1 MFKEMKIMKTNT
13 YMNTTFAKRVATMVV
28 AMFMGLTAW
37 GSEWSHTFSS
47 DPTWD
52 PSSGTSRSM
61 TINSATWNVAT
72 SNKTG
77 NPSTWGTYGSAQ
89 SSGGIKFG
97 DSKNDYYGTT
107 TLSTNYFNSD
117 RVSSVTVNLLINGSK
132 ETTISVAQ
140 GATTIG
146 NPSYSTGSQWHDF
159 TANTNSGTGGTL
171 TLTITTTQA
180 IFIHSIAVTYTPAP
194 TEPQTVNF
202 NAHGGICGTSSL
214 DEESAG
220 AGVELPAASANVACA
235 AEGWAFYGWAASEV
249 SSSTTTAPT
258 IVGKAGDMYYPTST
272 TTLHAVYAQGE
283 YTKETSSITSGAE
296 YLIVANSGSGNYVM
310 TDKYSLNSDG
320 RGEMVGVQINE
331 SSPNNYH
338 ASSVNHEWCYTIEA
352 SSELYFIRDL
362 KHNSSSNYLD
372 IAFKDWYGNSP
383 DNEDKYTISKSG
395 EKWTIENDYSYFYFN
410 ATNHVFT
417 NNPEAYSEFLLYKAG
432 TINYFSSPSCCD
444 KIVELSKGTETN
456 ATISSFSPESVPT
469 CGNETSREVTIVAA
483 AATGYKFNNG
493 AELSYSGA
501 GSATLVSATNGTAPY
516 TWIYRLSANAT
527 GEGSFSVTSATAK
540 NYAITLNGNGATTAG
555 TASVNATYN
564 LAELSAAISNPKK
577 TDYIFQGWN
586 TANDGSGLRVID
598 ADGALIADRSGYTDE
613 NGKWIKDG
621 TAELYAEWNEHSYIN
636 YRTNC
641 CTEYEVEL
649 ASSGVA
655 TGGTFEASKTSVCE
669 GKEVTLTATPGT
681 GYEFSSWTVMQ
692 GETDITSTK
701 VAGNVLTMPAGNVT
715 VEAAFDLIE
724 YDITYHLNGGEGATN
739 TTYTYESSSITLPTA
754 PTVHKTGYTFLGW
767 YNNSSFEGDPITTIP
782 NHSTGDIELW
792 ANWIEDTQRAVTIT
806 APSNGT
812 ITVSWNDGS
821 AHSFT
826 SGSQNI
832 EIGTVLTIEAAGA
845 TGYDAG
851 TITVNGAP
859 LVGST
864 YTLDSDPLTIAATFS
879 IHNYSI
885 TYNLNGGDGAT
896 NTTYTYES
904 EAITL
909 PTAPTVHKTGYTF
922 LGWYDN
928 SSFEGSAITTIAA
941 GSTGDKQFWANWSIN
956 NYTLSWVTDGD
967 DLTGNYTGKSGKVDY
982 NTAIVA
988 PETPTKTG
996 YTFAGWY
1003 NGTSVVTPAA
1013 TMPAEDVTYT
1023 ATWTKNNYHVYFQNN
1038 GVTINEYTKEVA
1050 YEAQIGALPS
1060 YDANVFTSCDATS
1073 TTFKGWSSE
1082 VLGAKQESA
1091 PDYAESTDIMGAEDL
1106 YLHAVFAA
1114 EDEGPA
1120 SSPINVFTQTETTA
1134 PTGYSIVLGG
1144 GAEAKTGYHQD
1155 GGGTTGT
1162 KRTIDIKKNSK
1173 LISVTPSSVT
1183 LTVNVGGGQA
1193 KDPLGNS
1200 VYAVWL
1206 DNTGAE
1212 SGTPVEVANKI
1223 EVAGGKAIAVNL
1235 PIANAS
1241 SAYGVRIY
1249 HSKEEGYNVR
1259 YYGVSLSYT
1268 VSSVDYSDYMTHCC
1282 SLVAVDN
1289 FAAVDNTSD
1298 TEVTLNWTALSSAN
1312 QEGVTK
1318 LQVVDAN
1325 NVVKVDNIAAD
1336 AATATVTGLTKCD
1349 TYSFRVATV
1358 GASCTTYSEAV
1369 EARPFGSAKTV
1380 TFEYNDGITE
1390 HVVEATTCD
1399 ADAVNVPANPIREG
1413 YRFMGWY
1420 NGESLVSTTT
1430 FEPTA
1435 ASTTI
1440 NATWAQEYTLHY
1452 NFNGASGAPADA
1464 KYIANEEVTLPAD
1477 PYKNYLSTFTGWS
1490 YSTDVT
1496 SIEGG
1501 FLMPASNLTVTAN
1514 FDEEAGQ
1521 WFLVTDGSQMSAGQ
1535 KVIIAAKNSN
1545 VAMSTTQNS
1554 SNRAQTSITKFGD
1567 VITAPSDNV
1576 QMFVLETGAT
1586 SGTWAFK
1593 CLNGN
1598 QANKY
1603 IYAAS
1608 SSNNQLKSKTDKDAD
1623 GSWVLDVSIG
1633 KATAQ
1638 GTCTNNI
1645 LRHNSGNSL
1654 FACYGSANQD
1664 PIAFYHFVE
1673 GVFYSVNVQDVTGG
1687 TVTTD
1692 KYMVA
1697 AGETV
1702 TLTYTPKRGYTVGT
1716 LTVTDENANP
1726 VALSAEVT
1734 EGVTEYSFTM
1744 PSSDVTVAATFT
1756 AVPPV
1761 DYTLVESTDE
1771 LAIGMQFILVGTIG
1785 SGNNITYWA
1794 NGAYNSSKYLDATT
1808 VVAPNNKVIAI
1819 STEAIEEL
1827 TLEGDM
1833 TAWELLSNAGKLRDS
1848 DKELLVDGTPST
1860 WTFDITDG
1868 VATITS
1874 NGSHP
1879 FLFNAN
1885 ASPKR
1890 FRTYDAVNDQIHA
1903 VSMYALPTGTTFNLV
1918 IKNGD
1923 DSNKKS
1929 IKIAEG
1935 YTYSYTIKAADIPNK
1950 KPADDYE
1957 FLNKW
1962 TDGTAVYAVGDVV
1975 VVSEAKTLTPCWVR
1989 PLANNETQN
1998 ATDITFND
2006 IVVNNGISATI
2017 ITNADAQL
2025 GNVTIKQ
2032 GGSLTMS
2039 GEEVTPINDF
2049 IIEAQEG
2056 VSGQITNPEKL
2067 NINGNAYYD
2076 LTLNTSGKMDNSKWY
2091 AFAVPFQVD
2100 AASGIQR
2107 LSNDG
2112 KTSNAGFNS
2121 HYVLLKY
2128 NSAAYASA
2136 SQGWEYMNRGET
2148 LEPGKFYMIA
2158 LNSNEYNRVRMTK
2171 KAGTP
2176 LNNKADL
2183 TLETVGTGIHRNWN
2197 ALANNALAYA
2207 NVSTTGANAGEDM
2220 KVQVYNS
2227 AADSYTAL
2235 GFSEVT
2241 FTVGTPFFFQAAEAG
2256 KMSVNIAASNNATVK
2271 APAREAVA
2279 TGEFQIRLGADTES
2293 YYDILY
2299 VSASDEALD
2308 DYEIGHD
2315 LAKSGVSTTVP
2326 QMYVPAYG
2334 GKLCDAEFPL
2344 VNNEATFPLTFTIPS
2359 AGTYQLY
2366 LADAPEN
2373 ANLYLQKNGVTVW
2386 DMTAGA
2392 YALEIESGTNTDY
2405 SLLLQIKEDTSTGV
2419 GTMNTET
2426 GAQKVIINEK
2436 VFILR
2441 GGKMYGIDGKAV
2453 K

>member
-1 MFKEMKIMKTNT
+1 MKTIMKTNNSKYT
-13 YMNTTFAKRVATMVV
+13 MFAKRVATMFV
-28 AMFMGLTAW
+28 AMFMGVTAW
-37 GSEWSHTFSS
+37 GNEWSHTFSS
-47 DPTWD
+47 APTWD
-52 PSSGTSRSM
+52 PTSGTSSSM
-61 TINSATWNVAT
+61 TINSATWNVET
-72 SNKTG
+72 SNKEG
-77 NPSTWGTYGSAQ
+77 SPSTWGTYGSAQ

-107 TLSTNYFNSD
+107 TLSTNHFNSD
-117 RVSSVTVNLLINGSK
+117 RVSSVTVNLLINGNR
-132 ETTISVAQ
+132 ETTITVAQ

-146 NPSYSTGSQWHDF
+146 NPSYSTGQQWHDF
-159 TANTNSGTGGTL
+159 TANTNLGTGGTL

-249 SSSTTTAPT
+249 TSSTTTAPA

-383 DNEDKYTISKSG
+383 DDDDKYTISKSG

-432 TINYFSSPSCCD
+432 TINYFSIPSCCD
-444 KIVELSKGTETN
+444 KIVELSAGTETN

-469 CGNETSREVTIVAA
+469 CGADATREVTIVAA
-483 AATGYKFNNG
+483 AATGYKFAAD

-501 GSATLVSATNGTAPY
+501 GTATLVSATNGTAPY

-564 LAELSAAISNPKK
+564 SATLPAAITNPKK

-598 ADGALIADRSGYTDE
+598 AAGALIADRSGYTDE

-649 ASSGVA
+649 ANSGVA
-655 TGGTFEASKTSVCE
+655 TGGTFEASKYSVCE
-669 GKEVTLTATPGT
+669 GKEVTLTATPGS

-724 YDITYHLNGGEGATN
+724 YDITYHLNGGEGVTN
-739 TTYTYESSSITLPTA
+739 TTYTYEEETITLPTA

-832 EIGTVLTIEAAGA
+832 EIGTVLTIEATGA

-1038 GVTINEYTKEVA
+1038 GVTINAYTKEVA

-1114 EDEGPA
+1114 EVEGPA
-1120 SSPINVFTQTETTA
+1120 SSPINVFATTSLGNTNTVTSGYTISANAKKEEGYYHDGNAAETLYVQVMKSNTSKAMISTTPGTVTVTA
-1134 PTGYSIVLGG
+1134 TLGG
-1144 GAEAKTGYHQD
+1144 GLV
-1155 GGGTTGT
+1155 
-1162 KRTIDIKKNSK
+1162 RN
-1173 LISVTPSSVT
+1173 
-1183 LTVNVGGGQA
+1183 
-1193 KDPLGNS
+1193 PLGNS

-1206 DNTGAE
+1206 DA
-1212 SGTPVEVANKI
+1212 SGEELGDPVVLTNAI
-1223 EVAGGKAIAVNL
+1223 TAAGGSSFSVNL
-1235 PIANAS
+1235 PVVNAT

-1249 HSKEEGYNVR
+1249 HVKESSYNVR
-1259 YYGVSLSYT
+1259 YYSISLSYT
-1268 VSSVDYSDYMTHCC
+1268 LSSVTYNDYMTNCC

-1289 FAAVDNTSD
+1289 LTAIDNTSD
-1298 TEVTLNWTALSSAN
+1298 TQVTLNWTALSAAN
-1312 QEGVTK
+1312 QEGVSK

-1325 NVVKVDNIAAD
+1325 NVVKVENLAAN
-1336 AATATVTGLTKCD
+1336 AATATVTGLTQCQ

-1358 GASCTTYSEAV
+1358 GAICTTYSEAV

-1380 TFEYNDGITE
+1380 TFDYNYDGGTGSATSE
-1390 HVVEATTCD
+1390 TTTCD
-1399 ADAVNVPANPIREG
+1399 ESSVTLATPNDRSG

-1420 NGESLVSTTT
+1420 NGDDKVGDADESYT
-1430 FEPTA
+1430 PA
-1435 ASTTI
+1435 ATVTLK
-1440 NATWAQEYTLHY
+1440 AHWAQEYTLHY
-1452 NFNGASGAPADA
+1452 DYNGAAGAPDDA
-1464 KYIANEEVTLPAD
+1464 QYIAGETVTLPED
-1477 PYKNYLSTFTGWS
+1477 PTKNIMSPFQEWSFSTAVTV
-1490 YSTDVT
+1490 TDGT
-1496 SIEGG
+1496 
-1501 FLMPASNLTVTAN
+1501 FPMPESNLTVTAV
-1514 FDEEAGQ
+1514 FGGLQGQ
-1521 WFLVTDGSQMSAGQ
+1521 WFLVTDESELQAND
-1535 KVIIAAKNSN
+1535 KVIIAAREYDY
-1545 VAMSTTQNS
+1545 AMSTTQNS
-1554 SNRAQTSITKFGD
+1554 NNRGRNSISKKGN
-1567 VITAPSDNV
+1567 VIYSPADAV
-1576 QMFVLETGAT
+1576 QIFTLEA
-1586 SGTWAFK
+1586 GTVDGSWAFK
-1593 CLNGN
+1593 TLNGTE
-1598 QANKY
+1598 NKY
-1603 IYAAS
+1603 ICATG
-1608 SSNNQLKSKTDKDAD
+1608 NNNNNYLKSEDTKTANSSFVIDIE
-1623 GSWVLDVSIG
+1623 GG

-1638 GTCTNNI
+1638 GTNDNKVMRYNT
-1645 LRHNSGNSL
+1645 SGM
-1654 FACYGSANQD
+1654 FACYGNATQT
-1664 PIAFYHFVE
+1664 PIAFYHFIE
-1673 GVFYSVNVQDVTGG
+1673 GAFYEVSIANVTGG
-1687 TVTTD
+1687 TVTSD
-1692 KYMVA
+1692 QVFVA

-1702 TLTYTPKRGYTVGT
+1702 TLTYKPSRGYTVET
-1716 LTVTDENANP
+1716 LTVTGASGS
-1726 VALSAEVT
+1726 VAVSPAVEA
-1734 EGVTEYSFTM
+1734 GVTEYTFTM
-1744 PSSDVTVAATFT
+1744 PAEGVTVAASFE
-1756 AVPPV
+1756 ALPAV
-1761 DYTLVESTDE
+1761 DYNLVTDAND
-1771 LAIGMQFILVGTIG
+1771 LAVGMQFLMVAANNSNYFANSDWDNGSKLFTSTGIDAPAENKISITSEPVEEIILEGESGAWKLMQGG
-1785 SGNNITYWA
+1785 SQRIDKTW
-1794 NGAYNSSKYLDATT
+1794 
-1808 VVAPNNKVIAI
+1808 AI
-1819 STEAIEEL
+1819 SIS
-1827 TLEGDM
+1827 EGIATMENGNDVIRF
-1833 TAWELLSNAGKLRDS
+1833 NHNG
-1848 DKELLVDGTPST
+1848 GNTPRFKDYSST
-1860 WTFDITDG
+1860 FEG
-1868 VATITS
+1868 
-1874 NGSHP
+1874 
-1879 FLFNAN
+1879 
-1885 ASPKR
+1885 PKP
-1890 FRTYDAVNDQIHA
+1890 AL
-1903 VSMYALPTGTTFNLV
+1903 YALPYTTYNFVLDGCKT
-1918 IKNGD
+1918 IKV
-1923 DSNKKS
+1923 
-1929 IKIAEG
+1929 ATG
-1935 YTYSYTIKAADIPNK
+1935 YTYTYTIKNTDIPSVIPTSEN
-1950 KPADDYE
+1950 ATYE
-1957 FLNKW
+1957 FAGKW
-1962 TDGTAVYAVGDVV
+1962 TDGTNTYAVGNEVE
-1975 VVSEAKTLTPCWVR
+1975 VSTGTILKPCWNIEVSGTTNVAAEDIAASDITVHDGSTMTLT
-1989 PLANNETQN
+1989 LTEDTKLG
-1998 ATDITFND
+1998 DI
-2006 IVVNNGISATI
+2006 IVENGGTLTI
-2017 ITNADAQL
+2017 
-2025 GNVTIKQ
+2025 
-2032 GGSLTMS
+2032 S
-2039 GEEVTPINDF
+2039 GENKKVDANDF
-2049 IIEAQEG
+2049 YIEAMEG
-2056 VSGQITNPEKL
+2056 YSGQVKG
-2067 NINGNAYYD
+2067 NGAVTVTGQAYYD
-2076 LTLNTSGKMDNSKWY
+2076 LTLNTSGTMDNSKWY

-2100 AASGIQR
+2100 AATGIQR

-2128 NSAAYASA
+2128 NSANYAS
-2136 SQGWEYMNRGET
+2136 SGQGWEYVTRGET
-2148 LEPGKFYMIA
+2148 LMPGKFYMIA

-2171 KAGTP
+2171 KADTP
-2176 LNNKADL
+2176 LNNKANL
-2183 TLETVGTGIHRNWN
+2183 TLKTVGTGMHANWN

-2207 NVSTTGANAGEDM
+2207 NVSATGGNAGLY
-2220 KVQVYNS
+2220 VQVYNS
-2227 AADSYTAL
+2227 ATDNYTAYEY
-2235 GFSEVT
+2235 GKIT
-2241 FTVGTPFFFQAAEAG
+2241 FTVGTPFFIQVVEAG
-2256 KMSVNIAASNNATVK
+2256 TMSVEIADTNNEHVK
-2271 APAREAVA
+2271 APAREAEA
-2279 TGEFQIRLGADTES
+2279 TGVFQIRLGENTES

-2299 VSASDEALD
+2299 VSASDEALNE
-2308 DYEIGHD
+2308 YQIGHD
-2315 LAKSGVSTTVP
+2315 LVKAGVSTTVP
-2326 QMYVPAYG
+2326 QLYVPAYG
-2334 GKLCDAEFPL
+2334 GKLCKAEFPL
-2344 VNNEATFPLTFTIPS
+2344 ANNEATFPLTFTAPS

-2366 LADAPEN
+2366 IAEAAADAE
-2373 ANLYLQKNGVTVW
+2373 LYLQKDGATIWNLT
-2386 DMTAGA
+2386 MGA
-2392 YALEIESGTNTDY
+2392 YPLELPQGTTENY
-2405 SLLLQIKEDTSTGV
+2405 GLLLKAKAPGSATGV
-2419 GTMNTET
+2419 DEV
-2426 GAQKVIINEK
+2426 QSDKVQCTK
-2436 VFILR
+2436 VVIDDHVYILR
-2441 GGKMYGIDGKAV
+2441 GGQIYDVTGKAV